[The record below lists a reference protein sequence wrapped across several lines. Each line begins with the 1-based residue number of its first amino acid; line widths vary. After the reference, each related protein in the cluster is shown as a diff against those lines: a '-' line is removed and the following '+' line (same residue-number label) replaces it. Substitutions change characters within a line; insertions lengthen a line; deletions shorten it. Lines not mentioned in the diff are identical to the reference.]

1 MTINTIVLIVIKE
14 EPIKMKVSVNGR
26 EVSVDNKTTLIDLLD
41 RLGTDKLKTVVQLS
55 GDIVRREKLSGKKLK
70 EGDAIEIISIVG
82 GG

>member
-1 MTINTIVLIVIKE
+1 
-14 EPIKMKVSVNGR
+14 MKVSVNGR